1 MVLVHRDILPFEY
14 IQSVSQSHTVW
25 AIPKRLI
32 ELIFIRILIQN
43 LVHMLPRV
51 QIYICTDLTC
61 SFLTWSNKTWSNVQL
76 DWIPSNIKYHWHQSL
91 MISDRSNCYNCHET
105 VQSDMDNV
113 IWYALSTL
121 YKPLHLSDHPFLP
134 LFIKEITS

>member
-1 MVLVHRDILPFEY
+1 MPAVKFLVFHLLTSPSKNQSKNTLIMVLVHRDILPFEY

-51 QIYICTDLTC
+51 QFT
-61 SFLTWSNKTWSNVQL
+61 SVQ
-76 DWIPSNIKYHWHQSL
+76 I
-91 MISDRSNCYNCHET
+91 
-105 VQSDMDNV
+105 
-113 IWYALSTL
+113 
-121 YKPLHLSDHPFLP
+121 
-134 LFIKEITS
+134 